1 MMKKQQYSTR
11 SFSSKQEQYVA
22 KMLGGVVSPNSGA
35 AHHAAGDV
43 VIPETMV
50 IECKTVTRPVKSWTI
65 KQEWLNQNEK
75 ERLDLMLP
83 HSALAISL
91 DPSGENNLYVI
102 NENLMKIL
110 VKCIRGDETI

>member
-1 MMKKQQYSTR
+1 MKNKQSNR
-11 SFSSKQEQYVA
+11 WFSSKQEQYVA
-22 KMLGGVVSPNSGA
+22 KQLGGVVQPNSGA
-35 AHHAAGDV
+35 AKFYSGDV

-65 KQEWLNQNEK
+65 KQEWLEQNER

-83 HSALAISL
+83 HSALAVSL

-102 NENLMKIL
+102 NENLMKLL
-110 VKCIRGDETI
+110 VKTIRGEETI

>member
-1 MMKKQQYSTR
+1 MNYRK
-11 SFSSKQEQYVA
+11 FSSKQEQYVA
-22 KMLGGVVSPNSGA
+22 KQLGGIVQPNSGA
-35 AHHAAGDV
+35 ARFCSGDV

-50 IECKTVTRPVKSWTI
+50 IECKTVTKPVNSWTI
-65 KQEWLNQNEK
+65 KSEWLQQNER

-83 HSALAISL
+83 HSALAISI

-110 VKCIRGDETI
+110 VKCIRGEETI

>member
-1 MMKKQQYSTR
+1 MMNTKQYSNR
-11 SFSSKQEQYVA
+11 QEEWVSKQ
-22 KMLGGVVSPNSGA
+22 LGGEKVSGSGA
-35 AHHAAGDV
+35 PLFKRGDV
-43 VIPETMV
+43 IIPETMV
-50 IECKTVTRPVKSWTI
+50 IECKTTTKNNAKSWTI

-102 NENLMKIL
+102 NENLMKLL
-110 VKCIRGDETI
+110 VKTLRGEETI

>member
-1 MMKKQQYSTR
+1 MKNKQSNR
-11 SFSSKQEQYVA
+11 WFSSKQEQYVA
-22 KMLGGVVSPNSGA
+22 KQLGGIVQPNSGA
-35 AHHAAGDV
+35 ARFCSGDV

-50 IECKTVTRPVKSWTI
+50 VECKTVTKPVNSLTI
-65 KQEWLNQNEK
+65 KQEWLQQNEK

-83 HSALAISL
+83 HAALAISL

-110 VKCIRGDETI
+110 VKCIRGEETI

>member
-1 MMKKQQYSTR
+1 MKNKQSNR
-11 SFSSKQEQYVA
+11 WFSSKQEQYVA
-22 KMLGGVVSPNSGA
+22 KQLGGVVQPNSGA
-35 AHHAAGDV
+35 AKFYSGDV

-65 KQEWLNQNEK
+65 KQEWLEQNER

-83 HSALAISL
+83 HAALAISL

-102 NENLMKIL
+102 NENLMKLL
-110 VKCIRGDETI
+110 VKTLRGEETI

>member
-1 MMKKQQYSTR
+1 MMKNKQSNR
-11 SFSSKQEQYVA
+11 WFSSKQEQYVA
-22 KMLGGVVSPNSGA
+22 KQLGGVVQPNSGA
-35 AHHAAGDV
+35 AKFYSGDV

-65 KQEWLNQNEK
+65 KQEWLEQNER

-83 HSALAISL
+83 HSALAVSL

-102 NENLMKIL
+102 NENLMKLL
-110 VKCIRGDETI
+110 VKTIRGEETI

>member
-1 MMKKQQYSTR
+1 MMKNKQSNR
-11 SFSSKQEQYVA
+11 WFSSKQEQYVA
-22 KMLGGVVSPNSGA
+22 KQLGGVVQPNSGA
-35 AHHAAGDV
+35 AKFYSGDV

-65 KQEWLNQNEK
+65 KQEWLEQNER

-83 HSALAISL
+83 HAALAISL

-102 NENLMKIL
+102 NENLMKLL
-110 VKCIRGDETI
+110 VKTLRGEETI

>member
-1 MMKKQQYSTR
+1 MYIGGCNEKQTKYTLPLKFAR
-11 SFSSKQEQYVA
+11 TICSKTIRW
-22 KMLGGVVSPNSGA
+22 NR
-35 AHHAAGDV
+35 DV

-50 IECKTVTRPVKSWTI
+50 VECKTTIKSDAKSWSI
-65 KQEWLNQNEK
+65 KREWLEQNEK

-83 HSALAISL
+83 HSALAVSL

-110 VKCIRGDETI
+110 VKCIRGEETI